1 MKVHQSKMPIL
12 RLAYIALFLLALI
25 AVFTLWSQVGGQGH
39 LDLVP
44 WSVKLILGCTAAY
57 AVTRA
62 AAAAVAGEHGWNG
75 HSVKWTGVTLA
86 ALLLCGLASL
96 YAHNN
101 LEDNS
106 DEDSQGDAGVSSL
119 YHGHPG
125 ADGLAWMREA
135 GLRQLR
141 G

>member
-1 MKVHQSKMPIL
+1 MPIL

-44 WSVKLILGCTAAY
+44 WSVKLVLGCTAAY

-62 AAAAVAGEHGWNG
+62 ASAAVAGEHGWIG
-75 HSVKWTGVTLA
+75 HSVKWTGVALA

-106 DEDSQGDAGVSSL
+106 DEDSQDDAGVSSL
-119 YHGHPG
+119 YHGHTG
-125 ADGLAWMREA
+125 ADCQGWIR
-135 GLRQLR
+135 GTGFRQPN

>member
-1 MKVHQSKMPIL
+1 MPIL
-12 RLAYIALFLLALI
+12 RLAYISVFLLALI

-44 WSVKLILGCTAAY
+44 WSLKLVLGATAAY
-57 AVTRA
+57 AITRA
-62 AAAAVAGEHGWNG
+62 GAAAVAGEHGWNG
-75 HSVKWTGVTLA
+75 QSVKWTGVALA

-106 DEDSQGDAGVSSL
+106 DEDTQDDANVSSL
-119 YHGHPG
+119 YHGAARLDP
-125 ADGLAWMREA
+125 W
-135 GLRQLR
+135 LRLPR
-141 G
+141 SSATTRARS